1 MELRIPT
8 LEELKRVYAADYREA
23 FPPAEQKS
31 LTKLQRMWEAGQYRP
46 YCLFDGDQIIG
57 GAFLWLAHPGW
68 ALLDYLFVTASRR
81 NERLGPVILRELR
94 RAEGPDTVIFGEVEV
109 PEDAPDPAMAE
120 RRLGFYARNGWR
132 QAGYET
138 KVFGVHFKTIYLAD
152 REVADEELMPEHRFV
167 YQNSFP
173 EKTYAR
179 KIRIPYDAS
188 RARRGSTG
196 TAGE

>member
-8 LEELKRVYAADYREA
+8 LEEFKHVYETDYREA

-31 LTKLQRMWEAGQYRP
+31 LTKLRRMWEAGQYRP

-57 GAFLWLAHPGW
+57 GAFVWVGHPGW
-68 ALLDYLFVTASRR
+68 SLLDYLFITASRR
-81 NERLGPVILRELR
+81 NQHLAPVIFQELR
-94 RAEGPDTVIFGEVEV
+94 RLEGADTVIFGEVEV
-109 PEDAPDPAMAE
+109 PADAPDPAMAE

-132 QAGYET
+132 RAGYET
-138 KVFGVHFKTIYLAD
+138 HVFGVHFLTIYLAGQ
-152 REVADEELMPEHRFV
+152 EVSDEELMPEHQFI

-179 KIRIPYDAS
+179 NIRIPYDAN
-188 RARRGSTG
+188 RTKRRS
-196 TAGE
+196 AGKTEA

>member
-1 MELRIPT
+1 MDLRIPT
-8 LEELKRVYAADYREA
+8 LEELKRVYETDYREA

-31 LTKLQRMWEAGQYRP
+31 LTKLRRMWEAGQYRP
-46 YCLFDGDQIIG
+46 YCLFDGDQIVG

-81 NERLGPVILRELR
+81 NERLGPVILQELR

-109 PEDAPDPAMAE
+109 PAESPDPAMAE

-132 QAGYET
+132 HAGYET
-138 KVFGVHFKTIYLAD
+138 KVFGVHFQTIYLAG
-152 REVADEELMPEHRFV
+152 REVADEELLPEHRFV

-179 KIRIPYDAS
+179 NIRIPYE
-188 RARRGSTG
+188 
-196 TAGE
+196 TAGARGRSAGKTGE